1 MEIIKIEN
9 SINDLRNKVF
19 DLENF
24 IQDKNKTPLIK
35 KLMSI
40 KKTVI
45 RIDISLNKIELKKID
60 VSKQRKQ
67 LRKINHILEHY
78 E

>member
-9 SINDLRNKVF
+9 SINGLRNKVF

-24 IQDKNKTPLIK
+24 IHGKNKTPLIK

-40 KKTVI
+40 KKT
-45 RIDISLNKIELKKID
+45 EA
-60 VSKQRKQ
+60 
-67 LRKINHILEHY
+67 
-78 E
+78 